1 MLSETSFSPV
11 ISASI
16 RSSMA
21 LRFSA
26 RRSSSSPLRPTGPTA
41 GGADGGGVGETASK
55 DARGGAGNGT
65 DPLQPPPRNEDAA
78 ADAEHNHHQDRPLR
92 GFRDDAEQPP
102 PLLQIAPD
110 QEPEIAA
117 E

>member
-26 RRSSSSPLRPTGPTA
+26 RRSSSSPLRPTGRRSLRLPVMMRCA
-41 GGADGGGVGETASK
+41 GPVLASMGPRHGAEAPGPA
-55 DARGGAGNGT
+55 AR
-65 DPLQPPPRNEDAA
+65 DEAA
-78 ADAEHNHHQDRPLR
+78 AAESEHHDDQDRPLR
-92 GFRDDAEQPP
+92 GLGDDAEQPP
-102 PLLQIAPD
+102 PLGEVAQ
-110 QEPEIAA
+110 
-117 E
+117 